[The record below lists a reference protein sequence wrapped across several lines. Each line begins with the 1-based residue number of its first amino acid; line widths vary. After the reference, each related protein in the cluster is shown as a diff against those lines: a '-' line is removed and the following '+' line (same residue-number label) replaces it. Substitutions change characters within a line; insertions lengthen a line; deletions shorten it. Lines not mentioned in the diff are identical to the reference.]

1 MVNFKRRLSALAPGA
16 LSGIKNIQWPL
27 TSTTQQIQPIPNL
40 HKAILM
46 PRCRQCAGF
55 LLLPLH
61 RLRIGRLRAGTVHA
75 GTMQAAGGERAK
87 RYARYKVAK
96 KPAGWLLR
104 CGEKVGQW
112 HKDGLGIRNYVAEDR
127 KSTRL
132 NSSHVAIS
140 YAVFCLK
147 K

>member
-27 TSTTQQIQPIPNL
+27 TSTTQQIQPIPNR

-61 RLRIGRLRAGTVHA
+61 CLRIGRLRAGTVHA
-75 GTMQAAGGERAK
+75 GTMQAAGGEGAK

-104 CGEKVGQW
+104 CGATGGQGPQDASGSR
-112 HKDGLGIRNYVAEDR
+112 KYVAEVTINAIIR
-127 KSTRL
+127 FQLQLGSGF
-132 NSSHVAIS
+132 SS
-140 YAVFCLK
+140 F
-147 K
+147 